1 MTQRVPQPAQL
12 SQLIGLVENQTI
24 NTNTA
29 RQVFEEMFDTG
40 TDPRVIVESRGLAQV
55 SDEGAL
61 RTIVVQ
67 VIDAHPDQ
75 VRQFLGGQEKVFG
88 FLVGQAMKAT
98 KGKGNAQLINRLLR
112 EALGARR
119 A

>member
-1 MTQRVPQPAQL
+1 VQPAHL
-12 SQLIGLVENQTI
+12 AQLIGLVESQTI
-24 NTNTA
+24 NINTA

-40 TDPRVIVESRGLAQV
+40 ADPRAIVESRGLAQV
-55 SDEGAL
+55 SDEGEL
-61 RTIVVQ
+61 RAVVAQ

-75 VRQFLGGQEKVFG
+75 VRQLLGGQEKVFG

-112 EALGARR
+112 EALEARR